1 MNYISKIGIVSLL
14 ALAFFGCSD
23 SGSDADDAPS
33 SSSSAPAGQ
42 AYKIVANMGIG
53 MNLGNTLE
61 APDEGSWGESLSAEG
76 IQALADSGFGNVRI
90 PVRWDTH
97 LADSTAD
104 SCTVNPEWM
113 IRVTWAVNQ
122 VIANGMIAVVN
133 AHHWAAMYTDPAGTE
148 SCFLDVYQQIAA
160 NFKNYS
166 KDSLVIELLN
176 EPRDSL
182 NAAAW
187 NILLVKTINVIRA
200 EDSTRTIM
208 VGGANYNSAASL
220 TSLEL
225 PANDSNLIVTFHFYD
240 PFSFTHQGATF
251 VDPTYPTG
259 TTWDAT
265 ASEKRTIRDVFAK
278 VKTWADKNSRPVYL
292 GEFGAYNEADSAS
305 RELWTEFVAQEAQ
318 RLGFASAYWEF
329 SSSFGVY
336 DDVTDTWYQYLMNA
350 LLHPSHGFGAEAY
363 PSLDTLGYVLFDDFD
378 QFDSTFAN
386 LNPISAALTT
396 QAGKPLD
403 SAKGFWYAYHNA
415 DSRAYKIDGSVLVT
429 GDLLNYDSTLA
440 KGTKVEHN
448 LMVIDDGY
456 DGRSLY
462 AKFNLKGDSYPY
474 VGIGTSINGDSTL
487 FDFGSLVALTF
498 EAKGRGT
505 FKIAWIT
512 AFTDSCCADNWGKFG
527 TEITLDS
534 TWQEYTIWYD
544 QWVPTPWSDLETQG
558 YEWADYHE
566 GVVHLQFANGQS
578 YGEVADDTLEIW
590 VDDLRFYGMKNS
602 DFGIK

>member
-1 MNYISKIGIVSLL
+1 MIQVYKLCIVSLL
-14 ALAFFGCSD
+14 ALTLFGCSD
-23 SGSDADDAPS
+23 SGSDAKDDS
-33 SSSSAPAGQ
+33 SSVVTSPAHRM
-42 AYKIVANMGIG
+42 VAKMGVG
-53 MNLGNTLE
+53 VNLGNTLE

-76 IQALADSGFGNVRI
+76 IKALADSGFGNIRI

-104 SCTVNPEWM
+104 SCTVNSEWM
-113 IRVTWAVNQ
+113 ARVTWAVDQ
-122 VIANGMIAVVN
+122 VIGNGMIAVVN

-148 SCFLDVYQQIAA
+148 SCFLDVYQQMAA
-160 NFKNYS
+160 NFKSYS

-182 NAAAW
+182 DASTW
-187 NILLVKTINVIRA
+187 NTLVAKTISVIRA

-208 VGGANYNSAASL
+208 VGGVNYSASTSV

-225 PANDSNLIVTFHFYD
+225 PAKDSNLIVTFHYYE
-240 PFSFTHQGATF
+240 PFAFTHQGATF
-251 VDPTYPTG
+251 IDPTYPVG
-259 TTWDAT
+259 TTWDAS
-265 ASEKRTIRDVFAK
+265 ASEKRTIRDAFAK

-292 GEFGAYNEADSAS
+292 GEFGAYNEADSTS
-305 RELWTEFVAQEAQ
+305 RELWTEFVAQEAL
-318 RLGFASAYWEF
+318 RLGFACAYWEF
-329 SSSFGVY
+329 SSSFGIY
-336 DDVTDTWYQYLMNA
+336 DNDNDVWHQYLMNA
-350 LLHPSHGFGAEAY
+350 LLHPSHGFGADAY
-363 PSLDTLGYVLFDDFD
+363 PNLDTLGYVLFDDFD
-378 QFDSTFAN
+378 GFDSAYAN

-415 DSRAYKIDGSVLVT
+415 DSRAYKIDGSILVT
-429 GDLLNYDSTLA
+429 GDLIKYDSTLA

-462 AKFNLKGDSYPY
+462 AKFNLKGDNYPY
-474 VGIGTSINGDSTL
+474 VGVGTSINGDSNL
-487 FDFGSLVALTF
+487 FDFGSLIALTF
-498 EAKGRGT
+498 KAKGRGD

-512 AFTDSCCADNWGKFG
+512 AFTDSCCADNWGKFS

-544 QWVPTPWSDLETQG
+544 QWAPSPYSDLEAQG
-558 YEWADYHE
+558 YEWADHHD
-566 GVVHLQFANGQS
+566 GIVHFQLMNGQG